1 MPEIIHL
8 KILIHDELCQRR
20 QMYFIFNKCMYNEVF
35 IALFPIPVYEYILY
49 IYMTLT
55 HMCVKFPFSW
65 RFQSTKIYT
74 HLRKNCISS
83 SWFDCI
89 LRIETYIYAINY

>member
-8 KILIHDELCQRR
+8 KILTHDELCQRR

-49 IYMTLT
+49 IYDIDT
-55 HMCVKFPFSW
+55 HVCQVSILMEIPINKN
-65 RFQSTKIYT
+65 IYS
-74 HLRKNCISS
+74 LEKE
-83 SWFDCI
+83 
-89 LRIETYIYAINY
+89 L